1 MNYREIGS
9 EFHKCEPETGN
20 GFPFPVEG
28 LLVFSGR
35 TAIETVLKEI
45 PNAKKAVL
53 PSYCCDSMIDPFIR
67 AGIEV
72 SFYPVNYSNGI
83 KIELIIPDDAD
94 VFLWCNYFG
103 YRITMPDMITFKRRG
118 GIIIEDITHSLLSSS
133 VYDVQSDYLVA
144 SVRKWEPISCGG
156 YCASVKG
163 KLHYPP
169 TILPPDSYM
178 QLKNNAMKLKAEYLE
193 HLEEDKKQ
201 EYMAMFSDGNRWL
214 NKNYTNMCIDSL
226 SMCFLEHVDIEE
238 QKKVRRENAHIL
250 YEGLKNKV
258 EFLFPEENMDCPLF
272 VPIIST
278 NRDNIQKKMIQNQIY
293 CPIHWPKPNNCVSNL
308 FNLELSLV
316 CDQRYTEKDM
326 NRIVSAINL

>member
-1 MNYREIGS
+1 
-9 EFHKCEPETGN
+9 
-20 GFPFPVEG
+20 
-28 LLVFSGR
+28 
-35 TAIETVLKEI
+35 
-45 PNAKKAVL
+45 
-53 PSYCCDSMIDPFIR
+53 
-67 AGIEV
+67 
-72 SFYPVNYSNGI
+72 
-83 KIELIIPDDAD
+83 
-94 VFLWCNYFG
+94 
-103 YRITMPDMITFKRRG
+103 MITFKRRG

-278 NRDNIQKKMIQNQIY
+278 NRDNIQKKMIQNRIY